1 MVSFRMTGK
10 ATGARTMIFFPS
22 VVETKWSVT
31 AVVIYFVNF
40 GIAMNPFYKLNL
52 LVVHEMLG
60 ANYYK
65 KRKKGEKAHRFSL
78 TENESKF

>member
-1 MVSFRMTGK
+1 MTGK

-31 AVVIYFVNF
+31 AVVVQKIYFVDF
-40 GIAMNPFYKLNL
+40 GIAINPFYNLNL

-65 KRKKGEKAHRFSL
+65 KRKKGEKAHRLSL